1 MIRHFIK
8 SKIISTIKAETI
20 NINKWLVKQVK
31 IQQIKQFT
39 MGKTSKQL
47 RRNKFGDP
55 KNSRAKQ
62 YFRGSTPALA
72 AIPHVDDPL
81 LAILPPPPIPVV
93 AIALPLPIAV
103 DLEDSDEDLEAE
115 GTANHDWLTQHVNR
129 LLISRYYSIAL
140 EFAPPNSWH
149 GQGGTIAHIKKTFPS
164 ESRKKIK
171 KIVRETYYLKLDN
184 KEYTGER
191 KERQF
196 KGAHLIESGSV
207 HERMVCDLIE
217 TGLGLAHTTLLLNE
231 ELRRNNKEEVGISC
245 VRELYLTILIR
256 KVAMGTNDAH
266 SPWAMALFALFKQF
280 AISFGVLDP
289 HISPDN
295 IMPIPL

>member
-1 MIRHFIK
+1 MKIK
-8 SKIISTIKAETI
+8 R
-20 NINKWLVKQVK
+20 
-31 IQQIKQFT
+31 IKQCT

-115 GTANHDWLTQHVNR
+115 GTANRDWLTQHVNR

-149 GQGGTIAHIKKTFPS
+149 GQGGTIAHIKKIFPS
-164 ESRKKIK
+164 ESRTKIK
-171 KIVRETYYLKLDN
+171 KIVRETYYLRLDN
-184 KEYTGER
+184 REYTGER

-231 ELRRNNKEEVGISC
+231 ELRRDHKEEVGISC
-245 VRELYLTILIR
+245 VREAYLRLEPEVILIR

-266 SPWAMALFALFKQF
+266 SPWALASFNLFKQL
-280 AISFGVLDP
+280 AISFGV
-289 HISPDN
+289 
-295 IMPIPL
+295 